1 MAIIHASSLP
11 IVQLV
16 GAVLSL
22 STSNVMC
29 WVASVHVPL
38 LVLSRVL

>member
-1 MAIIHASSLP
+1 MAIIHGSSLP

-22 STSNVMC
+22 STSSVMF
-29 WVASVHVPL
+29 WVASVNVL
-38 LVLSRVL
+38 LLALSKRL